1 MKKRTDNKKLG
12 WSYPELEKNISVY
25 GSGFE
30 FIDIPQ
36 GIGDVYSKR
45 GTLANGEEVVVIF
58 ASEPTSEDG
67 VVIDFIQQQWMIH
80 NKHTTTDGAYT
91 SKAIKFDASRT
102 NEVVV
107 STKALCEMM
116 DIGDTPSNQ
125 NKIYR
130 AIQTSKNMSIV
141 SSDKRY
147 VYEYSIIS
155 EFKYDTLLD
164 EFTITLSPM
173 YLERFCN
180 SKMRPTFI
188 DNHMELSSK
197 GSLAVELK
205 RLLVARGSGNDRMPT
220 IPQSVNELY
229 ACLGLDRSL
238 RKDTGKFER
247 ALKKF
252 KEVEGV
258 ESRYSKKID
267 AYIFS
272 NTKATKQSKEAEP
285 TIPPIS
291 FEDEVKTLNT
301 IVHKGE
307 TEGTFPNVKPR
318 FDGEDIPW
326 DMKTEEQKELCRK
339 SYKSEDY

>member
-1 MKKRTDNKKLG
+1 MSNVPNKKLG

-25 GSGFE
+25 GNGFE
-30 FIDIPQ
+30 YIDIPQ

-45 GTLANGEEVVVIF
+45 GTLANGEEVVVMF
-58 ASEPTSEDG
+58 DTKPTTEDG
-67 VVIDFIQQQWMIH
+67 VIIDFIQQQWMIH
-80 NKHTTTDGAYT
+80 NKHTKEDGAYT
-91 SKAIKFDASRT
+91 SKAVKFDALRT

-107 STKALCEMM
+107 STEALCEMM
-116 DIGDTPSNQ
+116 GIGNTPSNN
-125 NKIYR
+125 NKIYK

-155 EFKYDTLLD
+155 EFKYDTFLE

-173 YLERFCN
+173 YLEKFCN
-180 SKMRPTFI
+180 SKMRPTYI
-188 DNHMELSSK
+188 DNHMELSAK

-205 RLLVARGSGNDRMPT
+205 RLLVARGSGNDRMPV

-229 ACLGLDRSL
+229 RCLGLDRSL
-238 RKDTGKFER
+238 RKDVGKFER

-252 KEVEGV
+252 KEVECV
-258 ESRYSKKID
+258 ESRYSKKLD

-272 NTKATKQSKEAEP
+272 NTKSTKQRKEIKP
-285 TIPPIS
+285 TI
-291 FEDEVKTLNT
+291 FEDEVSNT
-301 IVHKGE
+301 PVHKDIE
-307 TEGTFPNVKPR
+307 KTPPNIKLK

-326 DMKTEEQKELCRK
+326 EMKTEEQKELCREY
-339 SYKSEDY
+339 YKDEDY